1 MSDRQTERNE
11 KVKKSTVQIPRAL
24 RDRMLR
30 YRNSLMPRPSMTDIA
45 TVGIGEYLDDH
56 GSAQE

>member
-1 MSDRQTERNE
+1 MSDRQTEQIE
-11 KVKKSTVQIPRAL
+11 KVKKSTVQIPQAL

-45 TVGIGEYLDDH
+45 TVAIGEYLDDH
-56 GSAQE
+56 GAESE

>member
-1 MSDRQTERNE
+1 MSDRQTNQTV

-30 YRNSLMPRPSMTDIA
+30 YRNSLMPRPSMTDMATIA
-45 TVGIGEYLDDH
+45 LEEYLDDH
-56 GSAQE
+56 GAEAE